1 MSANTHRSANGL
13 LLPRP
18 FLKWV
23 GGKRQLLP
31 ELLARIQRAGDF
43 GRYHEPFVGGGALFF
58 ELYRLG
64 KLRRQA
70 YLSDYNPRL
79 IETYEGVRDHVDEVI
94 RLLKR
99 HKKRHSEEHF
109 YKVRALGD
117 SAKLARMNI
126 PQCAARTIYLN
137 KTCYNGLY
145 RENSKGEFNTPFGRY
160 KNPQICDEENLR
172 AVSKALK
179 KTKIEHRHFE
189 EVVKHAKPGDLVYF
203 DPPYHPVSATASFA
217 AYTPQ
222 PDKIERGDFGE
233 DSQRLLASVYERL
246 HEKDVKVV
254 LSNSMTDLI
263 RDLYSAY
270 TVDEVSAM
278 RSVNSRADR
287 RGKVSEALVRNF

>member
-1 MSANTHRSANGL
+1 MSAQRSTNGL

-31 ELLARIQRAGDF
+31 ELMKRVEAAGDF

-58 ELYRLG
+58 ELHRLG
-64 KLRRQA
+64 KLKKHA
-70 YLSDYNPRL
+70 WLSDYNPRL
-79 IETYEGVRDHVDEVI
+79 VETYEGVRDHVDELV
-94 RLLKR
+94 RLLER
-99 HKKRHSEEHF
+99 HKKRHGEEHF
-109 YKVRALGD
+109 YKVRALGEGPG
-117 SAKLARMNI
+117 KIGKTLPER
-126 PQCAARTIYLN
+126 AARIIYLN

-145 RENSKGEFNTPFGRY
+145 RENSKGEFNSPLGRY

-172 AVSKALK
+172 AVSKALR
-179 KTKIEHRHFE
+179 KTKIVHRHFE
-189 EVVKHAKPGDLVYF
+189 DVVKLAEPGDLVYF
-203 DPPYHPVSATASFA
+203 DPPYHPVSETASFA
-217 AYTPQ
+217 SYTPQ
-222 PDKIERGDFGE
+222 PNKIERGGFGE

-246 HEKDVKVV
+246 HEKGVKVV

-270 TVDEVSAM
+270 TVDQVSAT
-278 RSVNSRADR
+278 RAVNSRADR

>member
-1 MSANTHRSANGL
+1 MSTQRSANGL
-13 LLPRP
+13 RLPRP

-31 ELLARIQRAGDF
+31 ELLARVERAGDF

-64 KLRRQA
+64 KLKRQA
-70 YLSDYNPRL
+70 WLSDYNPRL

-94 RLLKR
+94 ALLEG

-109 YKVRALGD
+109 YKVRALGEGPEKAGKTL
-117 SAKLARMNI
+117 AKR
-126 PQCAARTIYLN
+126 AARIIYLN

-145 RENSKGEFNTPFGRY
+145 RENSKGEFNSPFGRY
-160 KNPQICDEENLR
+160 KNPKICDQENLR

-179 KTKIEHRHFE
+179 KAKIETRHFE
-189 EVVKHAKPGDLVYF
+189 TVVERAKPGDLVYF
-203 DPPYHPVSATASFA
+203 DPPYHPVSKTASFTS
-217 AYTPQ
+217 Y
-222 PDKIERGDFGE
+222 DRGGFGE
-233 DSQRLLASVYERL
+233 DSQRLLARDYGRL
-246 HEKDVKVV
+246 NEKGVKVL
-254 LSNSMTDLI
+254 LSNSMCEFV
-263 RDLYSAY
+263 RDLYGAY
-270 TVDEVSAM
+270 SIGEVSAT